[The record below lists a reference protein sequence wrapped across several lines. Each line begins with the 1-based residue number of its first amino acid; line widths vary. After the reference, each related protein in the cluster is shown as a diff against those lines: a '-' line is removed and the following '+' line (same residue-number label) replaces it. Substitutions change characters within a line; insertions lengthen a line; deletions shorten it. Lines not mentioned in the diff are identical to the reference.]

1 MPGSPGREALRA
13 HRGYRPAGENNVIE
27 VKSTGLVYR
36 NPKPYLRSI
45 HAWHPTI
52 VPLGGGGMLAG
63 FDLAEAVSA
72 ANYRSWV
79 ARSNDGGRTW
89 SEPRRL
95 VPGHT
100 EITDFIRLSRLSDGT
115 VLGVGQRK
123 QPDLETQSWNP
134 KTYGCRPGEW
144 FTIRSAD
151 NGETWSEPQVF
162 EPAVTGQPWEHC
174 HAALETADG
183 RLLLPAGLVR
193 TWEGKA
199 PTASKRSPW
208 SPATGGDLARQRRP
222 VQRSGGGDFPPRGE
236 PDRAAGPRPAGGR
249 LAVQPGGRAHGDEGA
264 VRPGPRR
271 QGVQRARVDGD
282 TGRDHQ
288 ARRPRRQP
296 RNVVHAQD
304 RPARAVGLRVA
315 DRRDRWVNEAEAPVW
330 QGADSRMFG
339 DGRAAEE
346 LAGLQFGFPNPHLL
360 EDGDVLVAFWCLED
374 CIHNIRWVRLGV
386 EQ

>member
-1 MPGSPGREALRA
+1 M
-13 HRGYRPAGENNVIE
+13 IE

-52 VPLGGGGMLAG
+52 VPLGNGGMLAG
-63 FDLAEAVSA
+63 FDLAEAISA
-72 ANYRSWV
+72 ANYRSYM

-89 SEPRRL
+89 SEPQRL

-115 VLGVGQRK
+115 LIGVGQRK

-134 KTYGCRPGEW
+134 ETYGCRPGEW

-151 NGETWSEPQVF
+151 NGETWSGTEVF
-162 EPAVTGQPWEHC
+162 EPAITGQPWEHC

-183 RLLLPAGLVR
+183 RLLLPAALVR
-193 TWEGKA
+193 TWEGEA
-199 PTASKRSPW
+199 PNGLKTVALVSHDRG
-208 SPATGGDLARQRRP
+208 ATWPDSVGLFSDPEGETFHHEVSLIELPDGGLLAVAWPFNPGVGRTVTKVP
-222 VQRSGGGDFPPRGE
+222 FALAPDGGDFTVRGSTE
-236 PDRAAGPRPAGGR
+236 IPGETTKLVALGGNR
-249 LAVQPGGRAHGDEGA
+249 VMSFMRRTDQPGLWACVSRIEG
-264 VRPGPRR
+264 
-271 QGVQRARVDGD
+271 
-282 TGRDHQ
+282 
-288 ARRPRRQP
+288 
-296 RNVVHAQD
+296 
-304 RPARAVGLRVA
+304 
-315 DRRDRWVNEAEAPVW
+315 DRWINEAEAPVW
-330 QGADSRMFG
+330 QGADSRMLG

-360 EDGDVLVAFWCLED
+360 EDGDVFVAFWCLED
-374 CIHNIRWVRLGV
+374 CIHNIRWVRVGV